1 MSTLAV
7 TVACVTCIVKTGKPP
22 SVFLRQMFV
31 PPTKLER
38 HPPKHRL
45 IGMPLCMGMP
55 HPGGRGETQPK
66 PPKPLFIT
74 ETVSLRMVISAAGK
88 ALKRGFMLHMQGN
101 HWSLGNG
108 ASYANKA
115 PPAVTISYLES
126 VASPTIRR
134 GRVHCGGN
142 KPLGDSISFNHV
154 GTVSLKHFSQPV
166 GFSFPFCKTSTW
178 RQEL

>member
-38 HPPKHRL
+38 HPPKLRL

-55 HPGGRGETQPK
+55 HPGGRGGETQTK
-66 PPKPLFIT
+66 PPKPLFTT

-88 ALKRGFMLHMQGN
+88 ALKRGFMLHM
-101 HWSLGNG
+101 
-108 ASYANKA
+108 
-115 PPAVTISYLES
+115 
-126 VASPTIRR
+126 
-134 GRVHCGGN
+134 
-142 KPLGDSISFNHV
+142 
-154 GTVSLKHFSQPV
+154 
-166 GFSFPFCKTSTW
+166 
-178 RQEL
+178 

>member
-31 PPTKLER
+31 PLTKLER
-38 HPPKHRL
+38 HPPKLRL

-55 HPGGRGETQPK
+55 HPGWRGR
-66 PPKPLFIT
+66 PKPLSTT

-154 GTVSLKHFSQPV
+154 GTVSLKYFSQPV